1 VSLGNNVDLIPG
13 RLTLHL
19 YEGKISERWSGI
31 YQGDPL
37 SIRTG
42 TRVRQLAFEY
52 ARRHGYEIVVF
63 DTSPSLGALNRHLL
77 TLADGFLIPCS
88 PDLFSVYGIRNI
100 GAALSIWRQQF
111 DTIYQLLS
119 DAKRSAFPKKF
130 VKLIGYTI
138 YNAKKYAGAGNDLG
152 LAKAHYHYAKQI
164 PETIKEYI
172 DQKNSLD
179 FDTFMTGSMGNNAVI
194 HTHNTYP
201 SMSQKYHRPMWL
213 LPDCSLETEDKST
226 IAGNQEKYRET
237 QSAYL
242 SFARDFLER
251 VSKV

>member
-1 VSLGNNVDLIPG
+1 
-13 RLTLHL
+13 
-19 YEGKISERWSGI
+19 
-31 YQGDPL
+31 
-37 SIRTG
+37 
-42 TRVRQLAFEY
+42 LAFEY